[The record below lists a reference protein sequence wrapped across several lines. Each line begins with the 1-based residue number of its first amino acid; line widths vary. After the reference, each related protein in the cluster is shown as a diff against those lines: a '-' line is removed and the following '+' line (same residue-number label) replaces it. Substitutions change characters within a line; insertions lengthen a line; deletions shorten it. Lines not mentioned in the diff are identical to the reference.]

1 MRCACGGTGTGVP
14 RCVPYAVDGLVSSKN
29 GLRSIH
35 NSRRRA
41 LIDKDS
47 GVGTQ
52 VVVTDIDGDA
62 RPDIVVGNKKGAF
75 VHLQVKK
82 AGDSR

>member
-1 MRCACGGTGTGVP
+1 VDFVP
-14 RCVPYAVDGLVSSKN
+14 
-29 GLRSIH
+29 H
-35 NSRRRA
+35 
-41 LIDKDS
+41 LIDKAS

-75 VHLQVKK
+75 VHLQAKK